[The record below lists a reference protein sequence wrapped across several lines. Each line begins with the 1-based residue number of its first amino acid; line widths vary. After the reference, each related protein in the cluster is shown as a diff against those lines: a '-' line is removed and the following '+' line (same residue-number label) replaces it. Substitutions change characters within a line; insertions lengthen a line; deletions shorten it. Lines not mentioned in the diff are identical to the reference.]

1 MGCVSAE
8 RDPIEYAF
16 SFCSSTQR
24 RMRSGHVPFRTD
36 GDLEDSGLVR
46 ETRSV
51 WVGSAHKTE
60 KGGVAVPTSK
70 GGKAKGARGIPNS
83 PVTVL
88 RPEACRDNIF
98 SPFAG
103 NLALR
108 PGECRSSHSISRDAF
123 SCHGSISQQY
133 CVLDHRF
140 PLLVTLFVIIG
151 LPFLFSHTRRSSS
164 LSLSSLSIASTRG

>member
-1 MGCVSAE
+1 MCECRTRSDRSTHFLFAVAHSAE
-8 RDPIEYAF
+8 CARGMSHFGRTATWK
-16 SFCSSTQR
+16 TQDWCERQDRFGLDLRIKPR
-24 RMRSGHVPFRTD
+24 RGGGGP
-36 GDLEDSGLVR
+36 
-46 ETRSV
+46 SV
-51 WVGSAHKTE
+51 Q
-60 KGGVAVPTSK
+60 
-70 GGKAKGARGIPNS
+70 GGKGQGCARNS
-83 PVTVL
+83 EFLSYCITPGSL
-88 RPEACRDNIF
+88 PDNIF
-98 SPFAG
+98 RPFAG

-123 SCHGSISQQY
+123 SCDGSISQQY